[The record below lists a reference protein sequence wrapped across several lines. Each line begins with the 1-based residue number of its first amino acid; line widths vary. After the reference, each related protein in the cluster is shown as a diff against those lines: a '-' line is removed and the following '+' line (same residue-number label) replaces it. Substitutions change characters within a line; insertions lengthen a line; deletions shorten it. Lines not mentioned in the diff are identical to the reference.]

1 MALRAVIGASR
12 ATGFGLGALGFFWG
26 GFAALMPDWQARA
39 GVSDAGLGVVLLLS
53 SLGGMTAMAA
63 GPWVQRALGGRALPV
78 LAAQLALVALSAWGI
93 GSPLALALVLIWLG
107 WSMAG
112 LDIASNVEISHRE
125 AETGLPLMNWNHA
138 LFSFGFAG
146 AAALA
151 GIARQAGV
159 GPGAI
164 MAANG
169 ICVLI
174 AALATRERLARP
186 GSGPATPDATTPD
199 ATTPDA
205 TTPDATTPDRAPP
218 DHALPERADHEA
230 LPWAIVIPAGG
241 ILFLAFV
248 AENSTESW
256 SALHLERSF
265 GAASGAGAFGPM
277 MFGLMMGLGRVF
289 GQIVAARLGAA
300 RLVALSAV
308 LAAFGATLSA
318 AAPVQGLAMAGI
330 ALIGIGSAVVVPSV
344 NSLLGQRVAR
354 SARALAMSRA
364 WLIGFCGFFVGPL
377 VMGAIAQGVGLRWAF
392 AAVAL
397 ILIAILPG
405 LARLVRAP
413 QL

>member
-1 MALRAVIGASR
+1 MALRAAIKASR
-12 ATGFGLGALGFFWG
+12 ATGIGLGALGFFWG

-39 GVSDAGLGVVLLLS
+39 GVSDAGLGLLLLLA
-53 SLGGMTAMAA
+53 SLGGMSAMAA
-63 GPWVQRALGGRALPV
+63 GPWVQRALGALSLPV
-78 LAAQLALVALSAWGI
+78 LAAQLGGVGLMAWAI
-93 GSPLALALVLIWLG
+93 GSPLSLGLVLIWLG

-169 ICVLI
+169 VCVLI
-174 AALATRERLARP
+174 AALATRERVTQA
-186 GSGPATPDATTPD
+186 GAAS
-199 ATTPDA
+199 
-205 TTPDATTPDRAPP
+205 
-218 DHALPERADHEA
+218 ERASLGHP
-230 LPWAIVIPAGG
+230 PWAIVVPAGI

-256 SALHLERSF
+256 SALHIERSF
-265 GAASGAGAFGPM
+265 GATTGAGAFGPM

-289 GQIVAARLGAA
+289 GQMAAARLGEAQ
-300 RLVALSAV
+300 LVALSAV

-318 AAPVQGLAMAGI
+318 TAPVQWLAVAGI
-330 ALIGIGSAVVVPSV
+330 ALIGVGSAVVVPSV

-354 SARALAMSRA
+354 AGRALAMSRA
-364 WLIGFCGFFVGPL
+364 WLIGFTGFFVGPV

-392 AAVAL
+392 AAIAL

-405 LARLVRAP
+405 LARLMRAP